1 MAHDCS
7 GLKNLKLGHY
17 LPDHRPLTP
26 GVDEVTYERRI
37 PAIYRRNL
45 KPAAR
50 LLAFPWR
57 GSASAPGGY
66 WRIPAMTTT
75 TKDAPEQ
82 TGQANGK
89 PFVLGTLDADELQE
103 YVTDWIDTALT
114 QSKGKRR

>member
-1 MAHDCS
+1 
-7 GLKNLKLGHY
+7 
-17 LPDHRPLTP
+17 
-26 GVDEVTYERRI
+26 
-37 PAIYRRNL
+37 
-45 KPAAR
+45 
-50 LLAFPWR
+50 
-57 GSASAPGGY
+57 
-66 WRIPAMTTT
+66 MTTT